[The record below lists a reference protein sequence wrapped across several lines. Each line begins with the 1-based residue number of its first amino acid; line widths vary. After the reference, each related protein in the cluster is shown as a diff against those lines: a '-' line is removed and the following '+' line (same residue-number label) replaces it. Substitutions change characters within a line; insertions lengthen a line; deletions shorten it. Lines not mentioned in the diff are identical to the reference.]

1 MFVGCSLENPHET
14 SLAHLEDRGV
24 QRACYIH

>member
-1 MFVGCSLENPHET
+1 VGISLENSHET

-24 QRACYIH
+24 